1 MIKAPPTQVAA
12 ADHTRQSTHKSHIHD
27 TSYYFCK
34 SKQILFHLK
43 KTKQNVFEVSTK
55 LLITHF
61 YVNSPVMVKTP
72 TAKVTLRL
80 AKKET
85 STCPPADFFSIFL
98 DFKKAQIPIL
108 STNK

>member
-1 MIKAPPTQVAA
+1 MVQVTTFIKANRYCFIKKQKKPT
-12 ADHTRQSTHKSHIHD
+12 
-27 TSYYFCK
+27 
-34 SKQILFHLK
+34 
-43 KTKQNVFEVSTK
+43 QNVFEVSTK

-85 STCPPADFFSIFL
+85 SICPPAEFFSIFL
-98 DFKKAQIPIL
+98 DFKEAQIPIP